1 MKTKLLNFY
10 QRTSE
15 YWFLFFYYVLILF
28 VLAFA
33 YLVYDKF
40 LVSKPIEVKSNI
52 LDIETIN
59 NRINSLEKQIIDQNR
74 LLEKQAISIKLFE
87 NTHDGLMTNS
97 RINERRLQAHTE
109 FLKRTCEY
117 FNVITVDKKILPRQ
131 CLPEYNWRREDGE
144 KLN

>member
-10 QRTSE
+10 KRTSE

-59 NRINSLEKQIIDQNR
+59 NRINSLEKQILDQNR